1 MLYSLLSILL
11 QPEVSGGPACS
22 SAGRWR
28 RSPPGPMGCGGGTE
42 QIGFL
47 LLMFAVLYFLM
58 IRPQQKRAKQ
68 HDQMLGA
75 FKKGDIVRTNG
86 GIRGEVTA
94 LDERDVTIEIADR
107 TRSRSFA
114 ATWRAWTKPPK
125 KKAERTGEDHGSRL
139 VFSFGNRRRLVRFGL
154 PRPCGRASTAGCR
167 APTSSKRPSTIR
179 STRAST
185 SRGACG

>member
-11 QPEVSGGPACS
+11 QPDVSGGPA
-22 SAGRWR
+22 APAPGGEGA
-28 RSPPGPMGCGGGTE
+28 PVPGPMGCGGGTE

-68 HDQMLGA
+68 HEQLLSA
-75 FKKGDIVRTNG
+75 LKKGDVVRTNG

-107 TRSRSFA
+107 TRIKVLRSHIA
-114 ATWRAWTKPPK
+114 GLDQPS
-125 KKAERTGEDHGSRL
+125 EDKS
-139 VFSFGNRRRLVRFGL
+139 
-154 PRPCGRASTAGCR
+154 
-167 APTSSKRPSTIR
+167 
-179 STRAST
+179 
-185 SRGACG
+185 